1 MARAT
6 RTAIPDLSDDE
17 DIVSDALA
25 LLKRDHRIIERL
37 FTEFEAAVGLQLD
50 PLSRRICKML
60 TLHAK
65 IEEEIFY
72 PAARTV
78 IDPKLIDEAQA
89 EHAAVIAR
97 ITRIEAMTS
106 EHPEFDASMAV
117 LAREV
122 TAHVTEEERDLFP
135 RLARTKLDLEALG
148 VALAERKETLMEVMG
163 LHEDDELRAVADPA
177 SSGAGVQAAR

>member
-6 RTAIPDLSDDE
+6 RIAVPDLSDD
-17 DIVSDALA
+17 DDVVADALA

-37 FTEFEAAVGLQLD
+37 FTEFDTAVGLQLD

-72 PAARTV
+72 PAARAA
-78 IDPKLIDEAQA
+78 IDPKLIDTALA
-89 EHAAVIAR
+89 EHAAVKER

-106 EHPEFDASMAV
+106 EHPEFDALMAV

-122 TAHVTEEERDLFP
+122 TTHVMEEERDLFP
-135 RLARTKLDLEALG
+135 RLARTPLDLEALG
-148 VALAERKETLMEVMG
+148 MALAERKETLMEVMG

-177 SSGAGVQAAR
+177 SSGPSAQAAR

>member
-6 RTAIPDLSDDE
+6 RPVVPDLFDD
-17 DIVSDALA
+17 DDVVADALA
-25 LLKRDHRIIERL
+25 LLKRDHRIIARL
-37 FTEFEAAVGLQLD
+37 FTEFETAVGLQLD

-60 TLHAK
+60 TLHTK

-89 EHAAVIAR
+89 EHASVKSR

-106 EHPEFDASMAV
+106 EHPEFEASMAV

-135 RLARTKLDLEALG
+135 RLARTNLDLETLG
-148 VALAERKETLMEVMG
+148 MALAERKETLMEVMG
-163 LHEDDELRAVADPA
+163 LHEDDELRAVAEPTNI
-177 SSGAGVQAAR
+177 GVGIQAAR